1 MIDLT
6 NVSLLAMQSRYM
18 REDIT
23 TQALCA
29 ALEPFVR
36 TLGTDIRKTM
46 VYPRIDELSGDVL
59 DVIAWGYHVDAYN
72 ALAPDAEKR
81 RMIKNSFAVHK
92 YKGTVYAVQQIIE
105 GVFGEAADVAE
116 WFDYGG
122 DPYHFRVDVLCRE
135 TGASEADQNRAV
147 RLIETGKK
155 LSAVL
160 DGVRLI
166 LYSDASVVVGS
177 AASVGTML
185 AVYPRD

>member
-6 NVSLLAMQSRYM
+6 NVDLLEIQSRYM
-18 REDIT
+18 RSDIT

-29 ALEPFVR
+29 ALEPLVHS
-36 TLGTDIRKTM
+36 LGADIRSAM

-59 DVIAWGYHVDAYN
+59 DIIAWGYHVDAYN

-92 YKGTVYAVQQIIE
+92 YKGTAYAVQQIVA
-105 GVFGEAADVAE
+105 GVFGEESDVIE

-122 DPYHFRVDVLCRE
+122 APYHFRVDVLCRDV
-135 TGASEADQNRAV
+135 GATEVEQNRAV

-155 LSAVL
+155 LSSVL
-160 DGVRLI
+160 DGIRLI
-166 LYSDASVVVGS
+166 LYSGANVTIGT
-177 AASVGTML
+177 AASMGAVL
-185 AVYPRD
+185 SVYPKD